1 MPRFTLRTRE
11 NTPLYTGTFSCLR
24 RCLESAASDRV
35 ALDGLQLHRP
45 NLARANLDD
54 VRLRRGSLVGA
65 NLSGAN
71 LSESCLEGSDFRS
84 SCFQNACLAYAS
96 LRGCRFEDALF
107 GATDM
112 TGTDLREAR
121 FSTPSAFSL
130 NFTEC
135 ASMAGA
141 GFVGPDDT
149 LYPMT
154 YPPLV
159 VAGLSPCPIAF
170 LDRHVWVEHR
180 VMTHRDFIT
189 LRNTPLLTHP
199 QHLRDPGH
207 EPGHNPHGPLNLAS
221 GHATLWPSLH
231 ESLCALLL
239 AHGRSQEKEQIAP
252 DPLHP
257 ASIRP

>member
-11 NTPLYTGTFSCLR
+11 NVPLYTGTFSCLR
-24 RCLESAASDRV
+24 RCVESAASDRV

-54 VRLRRGSLVGA
+54 VRLRRGSLIGA

-71 LSESCLEGSDFRS
+71 LSESCLEGSDFS
-84 SCFQNACLAYAS
+84 GSCFQNACLAYAS
-96 LRGCRFEDALF
+96 LRGCRFEDAVF

-112 TGTDLREAR
+112 TGTDLREVW

-135 ASMAGA
+135 KSMAGA
-141 GFVGPDDT
+141 GFLSLDGT
-149 LYPMT
+149 LCPMT
-154 YPPLV
+154 HPPLV
-159 VAGLSPCPIAF
+159 VIGLSPYPIAF

-180 VMTHRDFIT
+180 VMTYLDFLN
-189 LRNTPLLTHP
+189 LRNDSLLNRP
-199 QHLRDPGH
+199 ERSH
-207 EPGHNPHGPLNLAS
+207 EPGHDPHENLNYAL
-221 GHATLWPSLH
+221 GHASLWPALY
-231 ESLCALLL
+231 ESLSALLL
-239 AHGRSQEKEQIAP
+239 SHKRSREKHQTAP